1 MKLSLISIIRKGMIW
16 GILMGIFAVLAAL
29 IAHHWVKESTSDLHF
44 QDIEAIPFNDVGLLL
59 GTNRLI
65 NGRTPN
71 PYFSTRIAAAIE
83 LYKTGKIQ
91 HILVS
96 GDHSRLAYNEPQD
109 MKNALLAGGIPEEAI
124 TLDYA
129 GFRTLD
135 SVVRAKEVFQ
145 QERFTIISQAF
156 HNERALFIAQRRG
169 LQAIAFD
176 ADLPSIH
183 QQSKVRWREYLARV
197 KAVLDLYVLHKQPKF
212 LGDPIAIHLQ

>member
-1 MKLSLISIIRKGMIW
+1 MKLSLLSILRKAMIW
-16 GILMGIFAVLAAL
+16 GSVAMLFAVLAAL
-29 IAHHWVKESTSDLHF
+29 LAHYWVKESTAGLHF
-44 QDIEAIPFNDVGLLL
+44 QDPDSIPQNDVGLLL

-65 NGRTPN
+65 NGTILN

-83 LYKTGKIQ
+83 LYETGKIQ

-109 MKNALLAGGIPEEAI
+109 MKNALLAGGIPEAAI

-135 SVVRAKEVFQ
+135 SVVRAREVFQ
-145 QERFTIISQAF
+145 QERFTIISQGF
-156 HNERALFIAQRRG
+156 HNERALFIAKRRG
-169 LQAIAFD
+169 LEAIAFD

-212 LGDPIAIHLQ
+212 LGDPIAIHL